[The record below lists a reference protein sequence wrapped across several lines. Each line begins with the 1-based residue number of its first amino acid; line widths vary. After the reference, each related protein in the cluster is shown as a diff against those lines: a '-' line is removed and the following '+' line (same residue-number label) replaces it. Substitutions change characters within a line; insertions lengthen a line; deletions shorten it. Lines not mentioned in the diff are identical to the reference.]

1 MQLALSLGQ
10 FRFYHEVIE
19 KSWVIMMYIPS
30 AFSVADCNAMH
41 ALMRAYP
48 LATLVRHT
56 PQGLVADAVPL
67 WLDAEAGLL
76 QGHVARSNPLSQE
89 CTAEALAIFHG
100 PQAYVSPSFL
110 ASKQVDGKVVP
121 TWNYMEVQVQGRL
134 RLIDDE
140 SWLLQQMASLT
151 RAQEAAFER
160 PWEIADAP
168 AGFIRKLSAA
178 VIGVELEIGQ
188 LEGKFKLSQNQSAE
202 NRASIRAALAQ
213 SPLPQAQAMAR
224 AMSDDEFEAR

>member
-1 MQLALSLGQ
+1 
-10 FRFYHEVIE
+10 
-19 KSWVIMMYIPS
+19 MYIPS
-30 AFSVADCNAMH
+30 AFSVADSDAMH
-41 ALMRAYP
+41 ALMRAFP
-48 LATLVRHT
+48 LATLVRYT

-67 WLDAEAGLL
+67 WLDAEAGVL

-89 CTAEALAIFHG
+89 GISEALAIFHG

-121 TWNYMEVQVQGRL
+121 TWNYMEVQVKGRL

-140 SWLLQQMASLT
+140 SWLLRQMASLT
-151 RAQEAAFER
+151 HAQEAALAQ
-160 PWEIADAP
+160 PWTLEDAP

-178 VIGVELEIGQ
+178 VIGIELEIGQ

-213 SPLPQAQAMAR
+213 SPLPQAPAVAR
-224 AMSDDEFEAR
+224 VMSDDEFEAE

>member
-1 MQLALSLGQ
+1 
-10 FRFYHEVIE
+10 
-19 KSWVIMMYIPS
+19 MYIPS
-30 AFSVADCNAMH
+30 AFSVADRDAMH

-56 PQGLVADAVPL
+56 PQGLVADALPL
-67 WLDAEAGLL
+67 WLDAEAGVL
-76 QGHVARSNPLSQE
+76 QGHIARSNPLCREGTSD
-89 CTAEALAIFHG
+89 ALAIFHG

-140 SWLLQQMASLT
+140 SWLLRQMASLT
-151 RAQEAAFER
+151 HAQEADLAQ
-160 PWEIADAP
+160 PWTLEDAP

-178 VIGVELEIGQ
+178 VIGIELEIGQ

-213 SPLPQAQAMAR
+213 SPLPQAQLMAR
-224 AMSDDEFEAR
+224 AMSDDEFEAE